1 MYLLI
6 SPLKDHSNNTYESI
20 KSMKRRHEHD
30 RIECN
35 TACSSEEN
43 SDTALALS
51 AKMGLAS

>member
-20 KSMKRRHEHD
+20 RSMKRRHEHD